1 MHLILCVMADVL
13 FAGSS
18 SEPDLINPREFPE
31 WIIEEDDGILA
42 VNKPGLIVCHPSK
55 NGPWSSLVGAAREY
69 LGQDLVHL
77 VHRLDRET
85 SGVCLLA
92 KDKLRARYSQ
102 MAFQN
107 QQVSKEYL
115 ALLEGELMKPV
126 RVNVHIAKDLDSEVY
141 VKQAVRKSNSSK
153 RSETFFEPLK
163 AKNGFTLVRVIPVT
177 GRKHQIRVHAAH
189 LGCCIV
195 GDKVYGPDDSLYLQF
210 IETGYTESLHAVL
223 GFHRQA
229 LHAYKIQFDAPQFKR
244 SFLAPLPADFR
255 NLTVTK
261 LDIMEKEL
269 EDLIVG
275 EEIT

>member
-1 MHLILCVMADVL
+1 MADVL

-18 SEPDLINPREFPE
+18 SEPELINPNEFPE
-31 WIIEEDDGILA
+31 WIIEEDDGVLA

-92 KDKLRARYSQ
+92 KDKLRARHSQ

-107 QQVSKEYL
+107 QQVSKEYV
-115 ALLEGELMKPV
+115 AILEGELAEPT
-126 RVNVHIAKDLDSEVY
+126 RINAHLAKDLDSEVY

-153 RSETFFEPLK
+153 RAETYFEPLK
-163 AKNGFTLVRVIPVT
+163 VSNGFTLVRVIPVT

-189 LGCCIV
+189 LGCSIV
-195 GDKVYGPDDSLYLQF
+195 GDKVYGPDDTLYLRF

-229 LHAYKIQFDAPQFKR
+229 LHAYRIQFDAPQFKR

-255 NLTVTK
+255 NLAVTK
-261 LDIMEKEL
+261 LGI
-269 EDLIVG
+269 G
-275 EEIT
+275 EEGLDALLVGRELP